1 MRKEEGGSAAASA
14 LVAAG
19 LAGMTAWAK
28 EKYGTAKPRK
38 TSAPSRAKSS
48 AMSSRLRGAFGQG
61 RRTVGGM
68 DFEEFA
74 SQVTKNNTANV
85 NPVSTTNG
93 GYADLSEM
101 FRSFEADGGKARKAP
116 RKAAKVTRRRHG
128 GDEASAVEA
137 FDSYDDKFATFGGFF
152 DLDKDD
158 EEQDGGKKKKKAAP
172 RHRMRRGGDDF
183 DFEEDFED
191 DEEQDGG
198 KKKKKAAPRH
208 RMRRG
213 GDDFDFVTELE
224 GGKKSP
230 RRARRAPRRGGSD
243 DDGVNM
249 LPQDAQDMFG
259 GDYDYMN
266 LLNEMEG
273 GKARK
278 TRNRKPAQKK
288 TR

>member
-183 DFEEDFED
+183 DF
-191 DEEQDGG
+191 
-198 KKKKKAAPRH
+198 
-208 RMRRG
+208 
-213 GDDFDFVTELE
+213 VTELE